1 MLLRKFLS
9 FSTRSSLKYQ
19 SFIYNPLFRF
29 ANSSKSLYQVLGV
42 PQSASQSE
50 IKAAYYKLAKQF
62 HPDVNKGNEE
72 KFKEI
77 NSAYETLSDTSKKSQ
92 YDDMLKYSSGSGSS
106 TAGSY
111 GGSYGQQQRQQ
122 QQYQQYQQGGNP
134 YEQYQKYYE
143 QYRQQYG
150 QQHSQQQQ
158 QQQQQQYWNQR
169 QAGNRNQS
177 QYEEY
182 QEFYYDPQSKR
193 YRTRTQQFYEDPNT
207 AYYQHNQSYESK
219 KAYRDFKKRMEEEY
233 RRAEE
238 EYMRSGG
245 QNFDDLAEAQRNFI
259 EGVKRVFRIMLY
271 FFGFFF
277 LMDIFRAIFGGRR
290 QYQVLDPRSNT
301 YVVTDDPEYARE
313 LERQFAGYGRVQQQY
328 RGPPPDGRLRKD
340 DFNHL

>member
-9 FSTRSSLKYQ
+9 FSTRSTLKHQ

-29 ANSSKSLYQVLGV
+29 ATSSKSLYQTLGV

-50 IKAAYYKLAKQF
+50 IKAAYYKLAKQY

-77 NSAYETLSDTSKKSQ
+77 NSAYETLSDTSKKRQ
-92 YDDMLKYSSGSGSS
+92 YDDMLKYSSGSSSS

-134 YEQYQKYYE
+134 YEQYQKHYE

-150 QQHSQQQQ
+150 QQYQ
-158 QQQQQQYWNQR
+158 QQQQQQYYNQR
-169 QAGNRNQS
+169 QAGNRNQN

-182 QEFYYDPQSKR
+182 QEFYYDPQTKR

-238 EYMRSGG
+238 EYMRNGG
-245 QNFDDLAEAQRNFI
+245 AQNFEDMAEAQRNFM
-259 EGVKRVFRIMLY
+259 EGVKRIFRITLY

-277 LMDIFRAIFGGRR
+277 LLDIFRAIFGSRK

-313 LERQFAGYGRVQQQY
+313 LERQFAGYARQQQHY
-328 RGPPPDGRLRKD
+328 RGPPPDNRLRKE
-340 DFNHL
+340 DFNYL